1 MSFNI
6 SALSN
11 YTIENQDLL
20 VTSAVLGAK
29 TATLIKNQGNVM
41 VGVKSAEKINIM
53 DTDAVFQAGGTCGF
67 NASGTTTFTQRT
79 VTIGKIKVNE
89 ALCVK
94 TLESSYIQ
102 KALPAGSRYTEMV
115 FAEEYSMKKSAR
127 IAAQLETAI
136 WQGDTA
142 SGSANLNKFDG
153 IAKLAAADGTVIL
166 ANAAA
171 YIATPITTG
180 VGIVA
185 SNVVAAFDAVYKA
198 LPAEIVSMPSA
209 KIFCGQDV
217 FRTYTIALKNANMF
231 HYAVDAKADSSFFL
245 PGTSVEVIATPGLN
259 GTSKIYATNL
269 ENLFLGTDLLN
280 EEEKFEIFYAKEA
293 DEIRFVSEFKMGVNY
308 AFGTQL
314 VAFVLV

>member
-142 SGSANLNKFDG
+142 SGTANLNKFDG
-153 IAKLAAADGTVIL
+153 LIKLAAADGTVIL

-171 YIATPITTG
+171 YIGTPVTTAT
-180 VGIVA
+180 GIVA
-185 SNVVAAFDAVYKA
+185 SNVVSIFDAVYKA
-198 LPAEIVSMPSA
+198 LPAEIVAMPST

-245 PGTSVEVIATPGLN
+245 PGTSIEVIATPGLN
-259 GTSKIYATNL
+259 GTNKLYATNT